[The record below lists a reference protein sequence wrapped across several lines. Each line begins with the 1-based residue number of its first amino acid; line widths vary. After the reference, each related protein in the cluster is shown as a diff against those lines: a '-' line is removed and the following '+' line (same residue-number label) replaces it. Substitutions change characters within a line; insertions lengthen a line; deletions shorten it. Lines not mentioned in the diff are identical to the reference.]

1 LRVSVSSKVRWFAVA
16 TGCCTAIA
24 GSFALGLG
32 FASVPIF
39 LIVGAIVQPRFP
51 RTGRG
56 LMCAGALWLSFW
68 VFDVGILMLFEGHS
82 GYRIGAVGPITVV
95 SVLLVV
101 LCDLAIVI
109 EEVKIRRAARLAAD
123 R

>member
-1 LRVSVSSKVRWFAVA
+1 VVVSSKVRWFAVA
-16 TGCCTAIA
+16 TGCLTAIA

-39 LIVGAIVQPRFP
+39 LIVGAILQPRFP

-68 VFDVGILMLFEGHS
+68 VFDVGVLMLIESHP
-82 GYRIGAVGPITVV
+82 GYRFGIVNLIIVA
-95 SVLLVV
+95 SVLLVA
-101 LCDLAIVI
+101 LCDLALVI
-109 EEVKIRRAARLAAD
+109 EEVKIRRSNSATC
-123 R
+123 